1 MEKPDWEITA
11 TTVYCDAAGD
21 EVTLIVYVDGA
32 CKCTGSRKNAGSS
45 KKTRSPNKKIR
56 DCVEAE
62 CPTLSK
68 YRDSLL
74 KG

>member
-11 TTVYCDAAGD
+11 TTVYCDTTGD
-21 EVTLIVYVDGA
+21 EVTLMVYADGA
-32 CKCTGSRKNAGSS
+32 CKCTGSRKNAASV
-45 KKTRSPNKKIR
+45 KKTRSTNKKSR
-56 DCVEAE
+56 DCVEAD
-62 CPTLSK
+62 CLTLSK